1 MPITQSKA
9 SARVRKRFPEIFLI
23 ESDHAGLTA
32 FTIIAPYLSNR
43 LVFDGGFF
51 LFIHRLTTKKSS
63 STLSICSCYC
73 IIISLKAM
81 PLPIQI
87 NYFFLLHS
95 FPSSSSIIINEL
107 KKTLCILSHE
117 DMTQF
122 MRLNCTI
129 FLSFHLAKKKQ
140 QQQDP

>member
-1 MPITQSKA
+1 MQALLLLLS
-9 SARVRKRFPEIFLI
+9 SRHIFQI
-23 ESDHAGLTA
+23 VSSSMVA
-32 FTIIAPYLSNR
+32 
-43 LVFDGGFF
+43 F

-107 KKTLCILSHE
+107 KKTLCILSHG

-122 MRLNCTI
+122 SYFYAAKLHN
-129 FLSFHLAKKKQ
+129 FSFFSSCKKQ